1 MIIIVCL
8 ILFIIWTL
16 LMLKNKLDN
25 VDNRVYNKIKFNNFL
40 IEFNKII
47 TNFAS
52 TKFFI
57 FICFIFL
64 LFLKKKKI
72 AYLFIGIM
80 LGCSLVVGFFK
91 NIIKRERPNI
101 NRLVYEKGYSYPSG
115 HTVSAI
121 SFYGFIVFLAIISN
135 VVLPFKIILSFILIL
150 LILLIGF
157 SRIFLGV
164 HYFSDIIG
172 AIILGFSYLLLY
184 DNPNYHN
191 YFNFN

>member
-16 LMLKNKLDN
+16 LMLKNKLD
-25 VDNRVYNKIKFNNFL
+25 NFL

-64 LFLKKKKI
+64 LFLKEKKI

-91 NIIKRERPNI
+91 NIIKRERPDI

-121 SFYGFIVFLAIISN
+121 SFYGFILFLAIISN
-135 VVLPFKIILSFILIL
+135 IVLPFKIILSFILIL

-184 DNPNYHN
+184 IYIVNHIL
-191 YFNFN
+191 NFI

>member
-64 LFLKKKKI
+64 LFLKEKKI
-72 AYLFIGIM
+72 VYLFIGIM

-91 NIIKRERPNI
+91 NIIKRERPDI

-121 SFYGFIVFLAIISN
+121 SFYGFILFLALISN
-135 VVLPFKIILSFILIL
+135 IVLPFKIILSFILIL

-172 AIILGFSYLLLY
+172 AIILGFSYLLSYIYIVNHIL
-184 DNPNYHN
+184 
-191 YFNFN
+191 NFI

>member
-64 LFLKKKKI
+64 LFLKEKKI

-121 SFYGFIVFLAIISN
+121 SFYGFILFLAIISN
-135 VVLPFKIILSFILIL
+135 VVLPFKIVLSFILIL
-150 LILLIGF
+150 LILLIGY
-157 SRIFLGV
+157 SRVFLGV

-184 DNPNYHN
+184 IYIVNHIL
-191 YFNFN
+191 NFI

>member
-57 FICFIFL
+57 FICFMFL
-64 LFLKKKKI
+64 LFLKEKKI

-91 NIIKRERPNI
+91 NIIKRERPDI

-184 DNPNYHN
+184 IYIVNHIL
-191 YFNFN
+191 NFI